1 MSNQAQTFTIK
12 VNGQPIPVQ
21 RGQTIAAALI
31 ANGQRTFR
39 RTQSGA
45 PRGICCGMGVC
56 FDCLVTVN
64 GVAGQRAC
72 TTLAEPGMQ
81 VYLPTDEETSHDKD

>member
-1 MSNQAQTFTIK
+1 MSKQTQTFTIE
-12 VNGQPIPVQ
+12 VDGQPIPVQ

-31 ANGQRTFR
+31 ASGRRVFR
-39 RTQSGA
+39 RTQNGA
-45 PRGICCGMGVC
+45 PRGIFCGMGVC

-64 GVAGQRAC
+64 GVTGQRAC

-81 VYLPTDEETSHDKD
+81 VHLPTDEEADHDQD

>member
-1 MSNQAQTFTIK
+1 
-12 VNGQPIPVQ
+12 
-21 RGQTIAAALI
+21 
-31 ANGQRTFR
+31 
-39 RTQSGA
+39 
-45 PRGICCGMGVC
+45 MGVC

-81 VYLPTDEETSHDKD
+81 VHLPTDKEAEHVKD